1 MSFGLKVWDENGV
14 VVLDSTKGIPK
25 FLGSM
30 VVSSAGSLS
39 DQRLS
44 GRRGWTLSRPDSSGN
59 TRTPYRASISGDVIS
74 WSGGNGGTVIM
85 YGVY

>member
-1 MSFGLKVWDENGV
+1 MSFGLKVWDGNGV

-30 VVSSAGSLS
+30 VVSSSGSLVDS
-39 DQRLS
+39 RLS
-44 GRRGWTLSRPDSSGN
+44 GRLGWSLSRPASTGN
-59 TRTPYRASISGDVIS
+59 TRTPYRASISGDTIS
-74 WSGGNGGTVIM
+74 WSGGNGATTIL